1 MSSLPSDYKTR
12 GNSGKLEVRRCR
24 YDLRKYL
31 FSNRITNMWNS
42 LLDRVVMADTVNQS
56 KNRLDKHW
64 ANYALLYDY
73 RVNYIWNRKPVCCI
87 EKCENLDVDLE
98 AIACVHSLQYST
110 VLCAQ
115 LTRDLFAIAKF
126 LFTEIQRSNNF
137 KIATVRHLGFSKFA
151 LLVTIF
157 FCIPFSASSCKNLL
171 KSYDCLLN

>member
-1 MSSLPSDYKTR
+1 
-12 GNSGKLEVRRCR
+12 
-24 YDLRKYL
+24 
-31 FSNRITNMWNS
+31 MWNS

-110 VLCAQ
+110 VQYCV
-115 LTRDLFAIAKF
+115 
-126 LFTEIQRSNNF
+126 RS
-137 KIATVRHLGFSKFA
+137 
-151 LLVTIF
+151 
-157 FCIPFSASSCKNLL
+157 
-171 KSYDCLLN
+171 